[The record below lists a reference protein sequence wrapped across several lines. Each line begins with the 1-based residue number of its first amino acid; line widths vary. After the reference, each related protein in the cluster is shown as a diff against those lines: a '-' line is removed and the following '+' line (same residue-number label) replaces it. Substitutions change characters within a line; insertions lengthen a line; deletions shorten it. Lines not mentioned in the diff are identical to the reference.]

1 MTTDNPSDQRRR
13 FLGSVTAVTA
23 AALSVGAMIPSAQ
36 AAEPKPADAKPGG
49 GTEFER
55 WLDTIPGKHRQV
67 YDLPQPHDGMGL
79 MWSHVFLLTGAQGY
93 ALPESEFGVV
103 LVLRHAAIPLAMGD
117 GVWAKYRFGELFKID
132 DPQTKAAAL
141 RNPFVNLKPGDLPL
155 PEAALEKLIA
165 RGVKVALCGMAI
177 HHYSLMVA
185 ARDKGDAEAIKKEWL
200 AAVLPGVHVAPSG
213 VVAVHGAQSRGCTY
227 CFAG

>member
-1 MTTDNPSDQRRR
+1 MTTDKPSDQRRG
-13 FLGSVTAVTA
+13 FLGSMAAVTA
-23 AALSVGAMIPSAQ
+23 AALSASAVIPSAQ
-36 AAEPKPADAKPGG
+36 AADTKPGG

-67 YDLPQPHDGMGL
+67 YDLPAPHGGMGL
-79 MWSHVFLLTGAQGY
+79 MWSHVFLMTGAQGY

-103 LVLRHAAIPLAMGD
+103 LVLRHSAIPLAMAD
-117 GVWAKYRFGELFKID
+117 GVWAKYKFGELFKVD
-132 DPQTKAAAL
+132 DPHTKAAAL
-141 RNPFVNLKPGDLPL
+141 RNPFANLKAGDLPL

-165 RGVKVALCGMAI
+165 RGVKVALCGMAV

-200 AAVLPGVHVAPSG
+200 AAVMPGVHLAPSG
-213 VVAVHGAQSRGCTY
+213 VLAVHGAQSRGCTY